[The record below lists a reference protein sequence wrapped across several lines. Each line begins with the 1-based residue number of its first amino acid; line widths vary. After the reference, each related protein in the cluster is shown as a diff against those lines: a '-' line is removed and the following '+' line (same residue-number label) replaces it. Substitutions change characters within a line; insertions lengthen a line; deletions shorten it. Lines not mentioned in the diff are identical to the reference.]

1 MCSSK
6 NSPYSSTVKELEI
19 SREKWGFQEQNNK
32 KKGMKVKGISSMV
45 VGVNFMELN
54 D

>member
-19 SREKWGFQEQNNK
+19 SREKWGFQEQN
-32 KKGMKVKGISSMV
+32 KGMKVKGISSMA